1 VPPEARHLAAR
12 LDRVASGVALA
23 DDASRAEVAR
33 LAKNL
38 RGAEA
43 EGRPPADGDLLRAA
57 SMVRLALLSEL
68 AGVRRRAGGPET
80 VEPPLAAALQVTDRL
95 TDLLR
100 PTQPAELAPEA
111 GDQDDRPIGTLAPPI
126 ERPATVPPEPA
137 LAVETPPPHHPL
149 ASPAPLA
156 PPADLP
162 TPTVRAPGPPLPPGP
177 EPPAVPPPEDRVSQD
192 PPPSGA
198 VGIAAAIPAGTA
210 LAWAEPEAE
219 PTRPEPAPAGNR
231 ADADAATDWAVDL
244 PPPTGAPLI
253 AASDPACEGDPA
265 VIELVD
271 RRVDEERAELRP
283 LPKAML
289 LRPAVTGVAT
299 VGVAL
304 LLFVLY
310 ALYGTAFF
318 EGRSQRTLQREFRG
332 ETEAVA
338 HGASLSPRILA
349 DLSIPE
355 VGIDEI
361 VTEGTTPAVLASGPA
376 FVPPLTSSPQPPPVV
391 IVGHRTAYGGAF
403 RHLGDLRAGNQVTVR
418 TTQGVVATY
427 VVERKLNIGPH
438 SHVTSPDG
446 QQRLYLVSSDPAY
459 TDHGRLVVVARRTD
473 AGSSLQAPTPPPV
486 PIPSL
491 QGSAPGAV
499 TGMLIIVALFVA
511 SAALALY
518 ATVWSRIARMAMRVV
533 QVVLMIALWSFLLR
547 GFSPA
552 I

>member
-1 VPPEARHLAAR
+1 MRSGTDGVTTSRGSGPDNVTPEARDLAAH
-12 LDRVASGVALA
+12 LDRVAAGVVLA

-33 LAKNL
+33 LADDL
-38 RGAEA
+38 RGAQA
-43 EGRPPADGDLLRAA
+43 KGQPPADGDLLRAA
-57 SMVRLALLSEL
+57 SLVRVALLSEL
-68 AGVRRRAGGPET
+68 AGVRRRAAGPET
-80 VEPPLAAALQVTDRL
+80 AEPPLAAALR
-95 TDLLR
+95 R
-100 PTQPAELAPEA
+100 
-111 GDQDDRPIGTLAPPI
+111 
-126 ERPATVPPEPA
+126 
-137 LAVETPPPHHPL
+137 
-149 ASPAPLA
+149 PLA
-156 PPADLP
+156 PPASPAPPTSSVELP
-162 TPTVRAPGPPLPPGP
+162 TPTVGAPGPPLPPGP
-177 EPPAVPPPEDRVSQD
+177 EPRVVRPPEDRASQD
-192 PPPSGA
+192 PPSPG
-198 VGIAAAIPAGTA
+198 GLRIAAIPSGPA
-210 LAWAEPEAE
+210 LASAEPEAQPAGAE
-219 PTRPEPAPAGNR
+219 PTRVG
-231 ADADAATDWAVDL
+231 DQADAARDWSVDL

-253 AASDPACEGDPA
+253 AASDPSWEPDAA
-265 VIELVD
+265 ALELVE
-271 RRVDEERAELRP
+271 RRVDSDRVELRP

-289 LRPAVTGVAT
+289 LRPALTGVAT

-310 ALYGTAFF
+310 ALYGTALL
-318 EGRSQRTLQREFRG
+318 EGRSQHALQRDFKAQ
-332 ETEAVA
+332 TNAIA

-349 DLSIPE
+349 DLSIPV

-361 VTEGTTPAVLASGPA
+361 VTEGTTPAVLANGPA

-403 RHLGDLRAGNQVTVR
+403 RHLGDLRAGNQVTIR

-427 VVERKLNIGPH
+427 IVERKLNIGPH

-446 QQRLYLVSSDPAY
+446 QQRLYLVSADPAY

-491 QGSAPGAV
+491 HGSAPGAV
-499 TGMLIIVALFVA
+499 TGILIIVALFVA

-518 ATVWSRIARMAMRVV
+518 ATVWSRIARVAMRVV